1 MIGDQFDTH
10 GEAREALNTAV
21 TSYGARVLGD
31 PRILGNIVTDLLP
44 DASLERS
51 LLVAAAEA
59 GVATKLTQHV
69 EQEHLPVDTAIS
81 MVARALSESRAI
93 DPAASSWVATEYAQA
108 LGYQVRAASVP
119 PPAHLDA
126 ISTPKSETN
135 TVRRPR
141 YSPSAEPFPRPQSPQ
156 APLLQSPPPQIPL
169 QQSPPAQPLQIPLQQ
184 SPPAPPLQSP
194 PPQLPL
200 QQSPPAPLFPAP
212 APPTVAAEPPLG
224 PTAPPAPAMPPG
236 YPGGAIPSGPTL
248 PPPGF
253 APAGYPPPA
262 WAGPTKAGKSGL
274 KTALII
280 AAVSVSGL
288 LVAGGVTGAVVALQ
302 SSPKPPV
309 HHPPVAVLSGAT
321 RVATLTAP
329 DGGTFSLA
337 AFNPDGTIILADGG
351 AANQDEAYF
360 FSATTHK
367 YISTVRVP
375 KGHQIYPLALT
386 PDDKGVI
393 AADCGTSCYIYE
405 YNIATG
411 HHSAGF
417 IVPASQFGVS
427 DDGNV
432 EVNETNNAHF
442 IDTYDP
448 RTAVRTGHFPNPTT
462 KPIVDQSLR
471 VSADG
476 QEVLVSAVDG
486 TTYVLSTRTGQT
498 LARFHYQYA
507 PNPKDSA
514 APQGLLPELSPDGKT
529 VGIPGSKTTPAQI
542 WNVATGT
549 NVTPKD
555 SHWPKTDPGV
565 GIGFSSDGAVIVTA
579 FPNSPID
586 LWNIYIGSH
595 ISRITI
601 PGASNWAIQDLGPSG
616 SELLFAS
623 HRDKNHDSKQLY
635 LYSVP

>member
-59 GVATKLTQHV
+59 GVAAKLTQHV

-81 MVARALSESRAI
+81 MVARVLSESRAI

-119 PPAHLDA
+119 PPAQLDA
-126 ISTPKSETN
+126 ISIPETN

-141 YSPSAEPFPRPQSPQ
+141 YSPSAEPFPRPQSPPT
-156 APLLQSPPPQIPL
+156 PLLQSPPPQIPL
-169 QQSPPAQPLQIPLQQ
+169 QQSPPA
-184 SPPAPPLQSP
+184 
-194 PPQLPL
+194 
-200 QQSPPAPLFPAP
+200 PLFPAS
-212 APPTVAAEPPLG
+212 APPGIAAEPPLG
-224 PTAPPAPAMPPG
+224 ATAPPAPPMPPG
-236 YPGGAIPSGPTL
+236 YLGGANPSGPTL
-248 PPPGF
+248 PPPAF

-262 WAGPTKAGKSGL
+262 WAGPTRAGKSNNL
-274 KTALII
+274 KTAIII
-280 AAVSVSGL
+280 AAVAVVGVL
-288 LVAGGVTGAVVALQ
+288 AAGGITGAVVALH

-309 HHPPVAVLSGAT
+309 HHPAVALSGAT
-321 RVATLTAP
+321 PVATFTAP

-351 AANQDEAYF
+351 AANKDEAYF
-360 FSATTHK
+360 FSATTRK
-367 YISTVRVP
+367 YISTIRVP
-375 KGHQIYPLALT
+375 QGDQIFPLALT

-393 AADCGTSCYIYE
+393 AAECGTECFIYE
-405 YNIATG
+405 YDIATRQ
-411 HHSAGF
+411 HSAGF

-432 EVNETNNAHF
+432 EVNETNNARF

-448 RTAVRTGHFPNPTT
+448 RKGVRTGHFPNPTT
-462 KPIVDQSLR
+462 KPIVAYSLR
-471 VSADG
+471 VSANG

-498 LARFHYQYA
+498 LAKFHFKYA
-507 PNPKDSA
+507 PNPKSSTH
-514 APQGLLPELSPDGKT
+514 PQGPLPVLSPDGKT
-529 VGIPGSKTTPAQI
+529 VAIPGSKTTPAQI

-555 SHWPKTDPGV
+555 SHWPKTDPGA
-565 GIGFSSDGAVIVTA
+565 GIGYSTDGTVVVTA
-579 FPNSPID
+579 LPNSPIAD
-586 LWNIYIGSH
+586 LWNIDIGSH
-595 ISRITI
+595 FTRITI
-601 PGASNWAIQDLGPSG
+601 SGASNWAIQDLGPSG
-616 SELLFAS
+616 SEVLFGS
-623 HRDKNHDSKQLY
+623 HPDKNHDSAKLY

>member
-59 GVATKLTQHV
+59 GVAAKLTQHV

-81 MVARALSESRAI
+81 MVARVLSESRAI

-119 PPAHLDA
+119 PPAQLDA

-141 YSPSAEPFPRPQSPQ
+141 YSPSAEPFPLPQSPP

-169 QQSPPAQPLQIPLQQ
+169 QP
-184 SPPAPPLQSP
+184 SPPAPLPVSPRPQFPLPQSP
-194 PPQLPL
+194 PT
-200 QQSPPAPLFPAP
+200 PLFPAP
-212 APPTVAAEPPLG
+212 APPGIAAEPSLG
-224 PTAPPAPAMPPG
+224 ATVTPAPPMPPG
-236 YPGGAIPSGPTL
+236 YPGGANPSGPTL

-262 WAGPTKAGKSGL
+262 WAGPTKAGKSSL
-274 KTALII
+274 KTALIV
-280 AAVSVSGL
+280 AAVAVAGV
-288 LVAGGVTGAVVALQ
+288 LVAGGITGAVVALQ
-302 SSPKPPV
+302 SSPKPAV
-309 HHPPVAVLSGAT
+309 HHPPVVTLSGAT
-321 RVATLTAP
+321 RVAILTAP

-351 AANQDEAYF
+351 AANKDEAYF

-375 KGHQIYPLALT
+375 KGDQIYPLALT

-405 YNIATG
+405 YDIATG
-411 HHSAGF
+411 QHGAGF

-432 EVNETNNAHF
+432 EVNETNNARF

-448 RTAVRTGHFPNPTT
+448 RQGVRTGHFPNPTT
-462 KPIVDQSLR
+462 RPIVEQSLR
-471 VSADG
+471 VSANG

-498 LARFHYQYA
+498 LAKFHYHYA

-514 APQGLLPELSPDGKT
+514 NPQGLLPELSPDGKT
-529 VGIPGSKTTPAQI
+529 VGIPGGKTAPSQI

-555 SHWPKTDPGV
+555 GHWPRTDPGA
-565 GIGFSSDGAVIVTA
+565 GIGYSTDGTVIVTA

-586 LWNIYIGSH
+586 LWNIDIGSH
-595 ISRITI
+595 ITRITI

-616 SELLFAS
+616 SEVLFAS
-623 HRDKNHDSKQLY
+623 HPDKNHDSKQLY